1 MEAVNYR
8 KEWFN
13 WVAKERKKMQR
24 KNKAATHRQAMA
36 QASITWPKQ
45 KIRLQKKAKREA
57 NKKWGGA
64 DGFSDLCVYLCC
76 SNFFLRKYFS
86 NRIFSA

>member
-1 MEAVNYR
+1 MDVNYR

-36 QASITWPKQ
+36 AASITWPKQ
-45 KIRLQKKAKREA
+45 KARLQKRVARARRKEA
-57 NKKWGGA
+57 SSSTAPPPKEE
-64 DGFSDLCVYLCC
+64 
-76 SNFFLRKYFS
+76 R
-86 NRIFSA
+86 

>member
-45 KIRLQKKAKREA
+45 KTRLQKKAKREA
-57 NKKWGGA
+57 N
-64 DGFSDLCVYLCC
+64 
-76 SNFFLRKYFS
+76 RKRKEES
-86 NRIFSA
+86 TSTTVLPTTTEPPSRL